1 MRNNGNHEVEEEEDD
16 EEEEDADIQEMKA
29 KFNQILANFDNE
41 QHAHANNQKQLLT
54 MGGQSNGG
62 GSQTTTGYFKGGVP
76 QEL

>member
-41 QHAHANNQKQLLT
+41 
-54 MGGQSNGG
+54 
-62 GSQTTTGYFKGGVP
+62 
-76 QEL
+76 

>member
-41 QHAHANNQKQLLT
+41 QHAHANNQK
-54 MGGQSNGG
+54 
-62 GSQTTTGYFKGGVP
+62 
-76 QEL
+76 